1 MREPMPGGLDP
12 RARLREALA
21 LARQGTLMLRGM
33 RRPNGP
39 VEGERVAVFVH
50 GFMAAGP
57 VFDPMR
63 AHVEKRTG
71 LATTHISYS
80 PLARFDEIVAR
91 LDAHI
96 ERTVPADAAVSL
108 VGHSLGGLVSRWW
121 LHEHASPGRVDRVI
135 TIATPHAGTE
145 SARNKPGSIAAA
157 LRPGSP
163 VIRRLER
170 LRAQRDV
177 PHAAIV
183 AGSDRMCRPPESA
196 AQLPDAEVHWFDE
209 LGHNE
214 ILYDARVLDLVAE
227 LLG

>member
-1 MREPMPGGLDP
+1 MRDGFDP

-33 RRPNGP
+33 RRARGP
-39 VEGERVAVFVH
+39 LEGERVAVFVH

-63 AHVEKRTG
+63 EHVERRTG
-71 LATTHISYS
+71 LATVDFTYS
-80 PLARFDEIVAR
+80 PLAGFDQIVEQ

-96 ERTVPADAAVSL
+96 ERLVPAEATVSL

-121 LHEHASPGRVDRVI
+121 LHERSREGQVDRVV
-135 TIATPHAGTE
+135 TIATPHGGTE
-145 SARNKPGSIAAA
+145 NARYKPGSVAAA
-157 LRPGSP
+157 LCPGSP
-163 VIRRLER
+163 VLRRLAER
-170 LRAQRDV
+170 RAEHDI

-183 AGSDRMCRPPESA
+183 AGGDRMCRPPESA
-196 AQLPDAEVHWFDE
+196 AKLPDADVHWFDG